1 MKKLF
6 KIFYQPFLKMKKK
19 RDVDKMLQIQ
29 SLTEK
34 FSTIYRKRLWT
45 SKESISGTGSTLE
58 NTNALREKL
67 PSLISK
73 YNIKRIV
80 DSPCGDF
87 NWFKE
92 IINDLEI
99 NYEGIDIVEELIR
112 KNIEQY
118 SSYNINFKVG
128 NICKDR
134 LPSCDLLI
142 VRDCLFH
149 LSHKDINEF
158 LLNISDLDYKY
169 LLTTSFNTDDNFK
182 NSDIISGSFRIINIF
197 KSPYHFNRTKLLDI
211 INDDLLHGNKKL
223 ILFHKDDVPTKLKL
237 SE

>member
-6 KIFYQPFLKMKKK
+6 KILYQPFLKMKKK

-58 NTNALREKL
+58 NTNELREKL

-73 YNIKRIV
+73 YNIESIV

-99 NYEGIDIVEELIR
+99 NYTGVDIVEELIR

-211 INDDLLHGNKKL
+211 INDDLPHGNKKL
-223 ILFHKDDVPTKLKL
+223 ILFHKDDVPTEL
-237 SE
+237 SQNS

>member
-1 MKKLF
+1 
-6 KIFYQPFLKMKKK
+6 MKKK

-45 SKESISGTGSTLE
+45 SKESISGTGSTIK
-58 NTNALREKL
+58 NTSELREKL
-67 PSLISK
+67 PFLINK
-73 YNIKRIV
+73 YNIKSIV

-92 IINDLEI
+92 IINDLAI
-99 NYEGIDIVEELIR
+99 NYTGVDIVEELIR
-112 KNIEQY
+112 ENIENY
-118 SSYNINFKVG
+118 SRHNINFKAG
-128 NICKDR
+128 DICKDS

-149 LSHKDINEF
+149 LSHKNINKF

-169 LLTTSFNTDDNFK
+169 LLTTSFNTDDDFE
-182 NSDIISGSFRIINIF
+182 NSDIISGSFRIIDIF
-197 KSPYHFNRTKLLDI
+197 KSPYDFTKTKSLDI
-211 INDDLLHGNKKL
+211 INDDLPHGNKKL
-223 ILFHKDDVPTKLKL
+223 ILFHKDDVPTEL
-237 SE
+237 SQNS